1 MEGAVPDRILAGMAA
16 ASRRRAAAVRGGEV
30 LEHDGLV
37 LALSNLADPSLNG
50 VYVERAPSDARAAL
64 AWAAAEVGA
73 RGHAFGIDRPV
84 GRFPELDEA
93 IGTLGLRR
101 IESRPMM
108 VADPSSLPPAEPP
121 AGISIRPVRT
131 RSDALALARVDA
143 EAWGG
148 EMEHSV
154 RAFADGVLG
163 VDGVG
168 AFVAWDGDVPV
179 GCAVAHRHQGSIGLF
194 GVGVVPDAR
203 RRGLGSAL
211 TVAAARS
218 TPTDLSWL
226 FPSEMAAAM
235 YRRLGFGELETWE
248 VWVDPGGPDPRPR

>member
-1 MEGAVPDRILAGMAA
+1 MEAAVPDRILAAVAA
-16 ASRRRAAAVRGGEV
+16 AVRRRAAAVRGGEV
-30 LEHDGLV
+30 LERDGLV

-50 VYVERAPSDARAAL
+50 VYVERAPSRARAAL
-64 AWAAAEVGA
+64 AWAASEVSA
-73 RGHAFGIDRPV
+73 RGHGLGIDRPV

-93 IGTLGLRR
+93 IGDLGLRR
-101 IESRPMM
+101 IESRSAM
-108 VADPSSLPPAEPP
+108 VADPSSLPPAAPP

-143 EAWGG
+143 ETWGG

-179 GCAVAHRHQGSIGLF
+179 GCAVAHRHERSIGLF

-203 RRGLGSAL
+203 KRGLGSAL

-218 TPTDLSWL
+218 APADLSWL
-226 FPSEMAAAM
+226 FPSQMAATM
-235 YRRLGFGELETWE
+235 YRRLGFADLETWE
-248 VWVDPGGPDPRPR
+248 VWVDSGGSDTRPR